1 MCIPFSTHLSIAT
14 LSTQLQSCRFSWTV
28 RVASQQPSESVLH
41 RSLAKQEQTEI
52 KMSIKTLSQQQ
63 EGQSQQGAKAKLCPQ
78 TPDKNGCLK
87 ADQCR
92 KQKIPKMGKYKSLF
106 PSRLE
111 KHAKQLP
118 AVLGRERHPTVIT
131 DVCNRVIM
139 GTLSQTPKKRKPN
152 QK

>member
-1 MCIPFSTHLSIAT
+1 MDIPFSIHLSIAMLGT
-14 LSTQLQSCRFSWTV
+14 WLQSCGLSWTV
-28 RVASQQPSESVLH
+28 PAASQQPSQSVLH

-63 EGQSQQGAKAKLCPQ
+63 EGQSQQETKAKLCPR

-87 ADQCR
+87 TDRGR
-92 KQKIPKMGKYKSLF
+92 KQRILKMGKHKSLF

-111 KHAKQLP
+111 TMPSIYQLCW
-118 AVLGRERHPTVIT
+118 GGEPTVMT
-131 DVCNRVIM
+131 HVCHRIIM
-139 GTLSQTPKKRKPN
+139 GTLSQTPKQSKPS